1 MQDMDE
7 TSGEQRGPDGVPVK
21 RPASTGDSISTSRAK
36 KMRSHHQQQ
45 SRHGAPGYGPSA
57 LSQSTPDSEIL
68 SLFRSFSER
77 IDAMND
83 KRERIIKISRDIT
96 IQSKRIISHLQRI
109 TSAPDK
115 VRILKEAHEKRAQV
129 VDLFREVAREL
140 RGPDEHKYR
149 RAVQPGFEEFIEACS
164 FLNYLEKGTLITKPE
179 LEALLADEENR
190 PILEVPAQTYV
201 LGVADLTGELMRYCI
216 NTLAQSGIQGMATV
230 EEVCRFM
237 RSLESDYTL
246 LNLNNG
252 PVSKKMGA
260 MRASRLKVENACYT
274 LKIRGAEYP
283 PERLLDSFQI
293 QGAFAGSS
301 DLHGDEHADPVD
313 RDS

>member
-1 MQDMDE
+1 MDG
-7 TSGEQRGPDGVPVK
+7 TSGEQRGSDDAPAK
-21 RPASTGDSISTSRAK
+21 RPASSGDSVSTSRAK

-45 SRHGAPGYGPSA
+45 SRHGAPGYSRASA
-57 LSQSTPDSEIL
+57 LSQSTQDSEIL

-115 VRILKEAHEKRAQV
+115 VSIVREAHEKRAQV

-140 RGPDEHKYR
+140 RGPDEHKYH

-164 FLNYLEKGTLITKPE
+164 FLNYLENGTLITKPE
-179 LEALLADEENR
+179 LEALLVDEESR

-283 PERLLDSFQI
+283 PERLLDSFQ
-293 QGAFAGSS
+293 GVFAGSS
-301 DLHGDEHADPVD
+301 TSEWHGDEHANPVD